1 MVGEG
6 RWERPAAFARG
17 ARLLELLLAI
27 EDSRVGDLE
36 ALDPCLVLGLVEVT
50 HADKQSAKP
59 ELGKR
64 VEVLST
70 AGQVLAGAH
79 SLGNLVVG
87 ALDED
92 AYRPDRCVAHDDRHA
107 LAVARELERVEQPS
121 LRRRLVALADTEV
134 QLSRRPL
141 GERHVEDRGGGT

>member
-1 MVGEG
+1 M
-6 RWERPAAFARG
+6 P
-17 ARLLELLLAI
+17 
-27 EDSRVGDLE
+27 
-36 ALDPCLVLGLVEVT
+36 VLGLVEVT

-107 LAVARELERVEQPS
+107 LAVRGELEGVEQKPS

-141 GERHVEDRGGGT
+141 GERHVEERGGGT